1 VDSKEKRP
9 DGWTNASA
17 QLKCV
22 KAAITL
28 QAISQ
33 EKTMNRVGKSGLLNA
48 QMTSWWRL
56 FT

>member
-1 VDSKEKRP
+1 
-9 DGWTNASA
+9 
-17 QLKCV
+17 V